1 MRMTVLML
9 VPVSVATV
17 AVPRAGPISRQLL
30 KAPLGEGGESFLYI
44 FLTRDVDLDP
54 VGLEPGKSSP
64 TQPTANNGVYLPS
77 SQEIQGSAS
86 AVFVV

>member
-1 MRMTVLML
+1 MTVLML

-17 AVPRAGPISRQLL
+17 AVPRAGPISRQLTQT
-30 KAPLGEGGESFLYI
+30 PLGKGGESFLYI

-54 VGLEPGKSSP
+54 VSLEPSKSSP
-64 TQPTANNGVYLPS
+64 TQPTANNGVYLPG

-86 AVFVV
+86 AVFMV